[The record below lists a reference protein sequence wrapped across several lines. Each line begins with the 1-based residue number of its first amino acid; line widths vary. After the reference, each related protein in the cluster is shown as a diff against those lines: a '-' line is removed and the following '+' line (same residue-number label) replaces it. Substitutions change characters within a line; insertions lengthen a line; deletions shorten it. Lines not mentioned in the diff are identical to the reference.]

1 MFQMKE
7 EDKTSGKKVN
17 ELEINNLPDKKFNK

>member
-1 MFQMKE
+1 MFQMK